1 MISINNTMKKS
12 FDQLFSEIVGET
24 LMAPTQP
31 NQPQQNQPVPAVATQ
46 QTDEL
51 PDEIAKLFVA
61 AKTPQEVNAAYAK
74 LQQMKQQTPQPNQQ
88 QQNQQQQNAANKPA

>member
-24 LMAPTQP
+24 LMAPTQL
-31 NQPQQNQPVPAVATQ
+31 NQPQQNQPVPAANQ

-61 AKTPQEVNAAYAK
+61 AKTPQEVNAAYVK

>member
-1 MISINNTMKKS
+1 MKKS

-31 NQPQQNQPVPAVATQ
+31 NQPQQNQPQQNQPVPTANQ
-46 QTDEL
+46 QVGDL

-74 LQQMKQQTPQPNQQ
+74 LQQMKQQQPQAN
-88 QQNQQQQNAANKPA
+88 QQNQQQQNAVNKPA